1 MPFPYK
7 KDITGSELVAEY
19 APIIKGKTILTT
31 GVSPNSLGARYVETL
46 AAAEPKLLILAGRD
60 LAKVNQTA
68 EAIKKAH
75 PDVQT
80 KVLQL
85 DLSSFASTRKAAAE
99 VNSWDDVP
107 AIDVLMNNAGIMAV
121 EYKICEDGYESQ
133 LTCNHLSHFLFTN
146 LILDKVLASELK
158 RIVNVSSGGHWFS
171 GIRYADLNYDG
182 GKTYEKW
189 NAYGQSKTANILFS
203 IGLAKRFGDRGVLS
217 YSLNPGAIITNL
229 GAHLD
234 FAPGGDLEVL
244 ARVSKLTG
252 SPFGFEEQK
261 EMLTHEQG
269 IATHVFASFDPV
281 LKEHNGAYLLEKA
294 QVADYYVDAISPHA
308 ISDIE
313 AKKLWDL
320 SVKAVGL

>member
-1 MPFPYK
+1 MSRPTRTHINPNINIMPFPYK
-7 KDITGSELVAEY
+7 KDITGGELVAEY

-46 AAAEPKLLILAGRD
+46 AAAQPKLLILAGRD

-85 DLSSFASTRKAAAE
+85 DLSSFASARKAAAE

-171 GIRYADLNYDG
+171 GIRYADLNYDVSNEL
-182 GKTYEKW
+182 YVCFF
-189 NAYGQSKTANILFS
+189 IL
-203 IGLAKRFGDRGVLS
+203 
-217 YSLNPGAIITNL
+217 
-229 GAHLD
+229 
-234 FAPGGDLEVL
+234 
-244 ARVSKLTG
+244 
-252 SPFGFEEQK
+252 
-261 EMLTHEQG
+261 
-269 IATHVFASFDPV
+269 ASMD
-281 LKEHNGAYLLEKA
+281 G
-294 QVADYYVDAISPHA
+294 
-308 ISDIE
+308 
-313 AKKLWDL
+313 
-320 SVKAVGL
+320 

>member
-7 KDITGSELVAEY
+7 AEITGDELVAEY
-19 APIIKGKTILTT
+19 TPIIKGKTILTT
-31 GVSPNSLGARYVETL
+31 GVSPNSLGARYVEAL
-46 AAAEPKLLILAGRD
+46 AAAQPKLLILAGRD

-68 EAIKKAH
+68 EAIQKAH

-80 KVLQL
+80 RALQL
-85 DLSSFASTRKAAAE
+85 DLGSFASARKAAAE

-107 AIDVLMNNAGIMAV
+107 AIDVLMNNAGIMATP
-121 EYKICEDGYESQ
+121 YKICEDGYESQ

-158 RIVNVSSGGHWFS
+158 RIVNVSSGAHWFS

-182 GKTYEKW
+182 GETYDKW
-189 NAYGQSKTANILFS
+189 NAYGQSKTANVLFS

-252 SPFGFEEQK
+252 SPFGWEETK
-261 EMLTHEQG
+261 EMLTPERG

-294 QVADYYVDAISPHA
+294 KVADYYVDAVHPHA

-313 AKKLWDL
+313 ANKLWDL